1 MSAFHL
7 APDTYFCLSDG
18 AFIFLD
24 ARADRYFAFVGAQAR
39 LFSEIVTTNRTSQLS
54 AQAGQ
59 LANHLVGKGLLL
71 SPPAT
76 GRPVL
81 ACTTPLPNA
90 SRFEHACLL
99 AGSADAAEWSPMLIA
114 LVRSWTLKRLHS
126 LRGTIS
132 GARHWKFGVLAG
144 QAKTLDEVTG
154 LTAQF
159 LALAPFLFTTKDA
172 CLFRSLF
179 LMRFL
184 AEHQIAA
191 TWTFGV
197 RLAPFGA
204 HCWIEYDGAVLN
216 DHLEHVAGF
225 TPILAI

>member
-18 AFIFLD
+18 AYIFLD
-24 ARADRYFAFVGAQAR
+24 ARADRYFAFVGTTAR
-39 LFSEIVTTNRTSQLS
+39 LFSEIITAHRVDQLS
-54 AQAGQ
+54 ARAGQ
-59 LANHLVGKGLLL
+59 FANHLVSKGLLL

-76 GRPVL
+76 GHPVI
-81 ACTTPLPNA
+81 ACPAPRPNA

-99 AGSADAAEWSPMLIA
+99 AGSADAAEWPPMLVA

-132 GARHWKFGVLAG
+132 GARHWKSGVPAG
-144 QAKTLDEVTG
+144 QAKSLDEVAG

-204 HCWIEYDGAVLN
+204 HCWIEYDRAVLN